1 MSISRPARQQLSA
14 RRRTAAQQ
22 VTVPGR
28 DQIAFVLPPTV
39 SRSALLDRGSD
50 RRFRQLVY
58 DLLTLAA
65 RMNTVREHLAQQ
77 IGISGPQYS
86 VLVAVAQ
93 FQGTAGVS
101 VSMLAKALH
110 VTSAFVATETGRIAA
125 LGLLQKRTN
134 PEDRRSVL
142 ISLTRSGR
150 EQIGRLS
157 PEIRAINDLFFAP
170 LDHRA
175 FTAFASASAALVQ
188 SSRQVL
194 RRLRTIDEKPMKM
207 QEAAE

>member
-1 MSISRPARQQLSA
+1 
-14 RRRTAAQQ
+14 
-22 VTVPGR
+22 
-28 DQIAFVLPPTV
+28 VLPPTV
-39 SRSALLDRGSD
+39 SRSALLDKGSD

-58 DLLTLAA
+58 DLLTLAV
-65 RMNTVREHLAQQ
+65 RMDTVREHLAQQ

-101 VSMLAKALH
+101 VSMLARALH
-110 VTSAFVATETGRIAA
+110 VTSAFVATETGRLAA
-125 LGLLQKRTN
+125 LGLIQKRSN
-134 PEDRRSVL
+134 PEDRRGVL

-150 EQIGRLS
+150 QQIGRLS
-157 PEIRAINDLFFAP
+157 PKIRAINDLFFAP

-175 FTAFASASAALVQ
+175 FNAFASAAADLVQ
-188 SSRQVL
+188 SSRKVL
-194 RRLRTIDEKPMKM
+194 HRLRKLDEIPTGL